1 MSQRKNIGLFYI
13 LLVFCMRF
21 LKSNVY
27 FIFTEYFNSDAQFL
41 SEILRFLKLI
51 VEKVDSHA
59 QVVPNRLK

>member
-13 LLVFCMRF
+13 LLVFGMRF

-41 SEILRFLKLI
+41 SEIFRFLKLI
-51 VEKVDSHA
+51 VEKVDSYA